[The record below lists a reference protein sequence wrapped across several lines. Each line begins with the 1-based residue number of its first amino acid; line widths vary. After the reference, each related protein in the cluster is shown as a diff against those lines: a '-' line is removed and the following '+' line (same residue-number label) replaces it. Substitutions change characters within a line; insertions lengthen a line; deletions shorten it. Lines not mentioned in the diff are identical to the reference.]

1 MGGCFGCASRVTP
14 DSDGIE
20 YFVPRGLTEA
30 EEAPYDTDA
39 NIEDSALPMTTTYPP
54 WVVAPELQA
63 PTLEESGLS
72 PASGTPMELQAPA
85 MEGSGRSQPAA
96 PLMGSRETKK
106 AKNREQMKRNVTR
119 HMLVEEHSRLYG
131 ILPGAEGSLG
141 VRHHL
146 NSPLSL

>member
-14 DSDGIE
+14 DSEGIE
-20 YFVPRGLTEA
+20 NSVPLTEA

-39 NIEDSALPMTTTYPP
+39 NIDDSALPMTTTYPP

-72 PASGTPMELQAPA
+72 PASGTPVELQAPA
-85 MEGSGRSQPAA
+85 MEGGSQPAA

-106 AKNREQMKRNVTR
+106 QAKNREQMKRNVTR